1 MGKLKV
7 GVEPSL
13 SNVKRYLE
21 ENDINVKEFDS
32 KKMSSAWNMNR
43 YDAVVVS
50 GADINIMGI
59 QDVVGKAK
67 VIDASGMTPEEVYN
81 QIIDIQK

>member
-1 MGKLKV
+1 MGKIKV
-7 GVEPSL
+7 GVEQNL

-32 KKMSSAWNMNR
+32 KKMGSSWTMNR

-50 GADINIMGI
+50 GTDINIMGI

-67 VIDASGMTPEEVYN
+67 VIDASGMTPQDVYN
-81 QIIDIQK
+81 EIIDIQK